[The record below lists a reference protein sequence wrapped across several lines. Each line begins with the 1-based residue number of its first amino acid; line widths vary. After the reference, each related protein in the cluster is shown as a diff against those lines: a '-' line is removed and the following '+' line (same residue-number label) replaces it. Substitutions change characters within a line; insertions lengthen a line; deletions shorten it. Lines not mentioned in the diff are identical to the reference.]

1 MESEE
6 SEETVAERRQR
17 RAERTSR
24 TADLLATAC
33 GERVASMHVLCAP
46 EDREDRE
53 IISHHLETHAMSRR
67 SSSALD
73 LSVLC
78 GPGPEALAKKSKS
91 TLDLSTR
98 STLDLAALQA
108 KLKTLQART
117 PRSSNTER
125 CSNTEERASSRS
137 ERASRCSYTE
147 ARTPRCSNA
156 ERCSNSEE
164 EPAAATAPTANANDG
179 PFQGASPAH
188 LPRLSLDL
196 RGNRI
201 SKTSA
206 TGTALAALGV
216 RANLS
221 FQRRAYN

>member
-1 MESEE
+1 
-6 SEETVAERRQR
+6 
-17 RAERTSR
+17 
-24 TADLLATAC
+24 
-33 GERVASMHVLCAP
+33 
-46 EDREDRE
+46 
-53 IISHHLETHAMSRR
+53 MSRR

-78 GPGPEALAKKSKS
+78 GSGPEALSKKSKS
-91 TLDLSTR
+91 TLDLSSR

-117 PRSSNTER
+117 PRSSNTEH
-125 CSNTEERASSRS
+125 CSNTDERAPRS

-147 ARTPRCSNA
+147 TRTPRCSNA
-156 ERCSNSEE
+156 ERCSNTEE
-164 EPAAATAPTANANDG
+164 EPAAATAPTATATAG
-179 PFQGASPAH
+179 PFPGASPAH
-188 LPRLSLDL
+188 RPRLSLDL

-206 TGTALAALGV
+206 TGTALAALGE